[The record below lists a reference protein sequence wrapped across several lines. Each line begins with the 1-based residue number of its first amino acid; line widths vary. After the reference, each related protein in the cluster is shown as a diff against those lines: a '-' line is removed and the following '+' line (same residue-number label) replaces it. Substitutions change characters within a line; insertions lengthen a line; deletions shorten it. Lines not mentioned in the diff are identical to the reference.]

1 MLQGHEI
8 RDARKRANMSQ
19 GELAKRV
26 GVALRTVGGWERG
39 ETSPNIAEPRLL
51 EVLGPFLP
59 LKEDAQPKTSLVEK
73 LSDMELLSE
82 LGRRL
87 SRRVVSDAEWQR
99 VQEAELEHKVLR
111 DLENP
116 PTAYGTRSPNPHPPG
131 SLAHRRFEQ
140 DRRRALELLELS
152 KNPDVAVA
160 FRGRTL
166 VDVTWT
172 ENGSTQLE
180 FDEGDPD
187 GWTERESRKTTDAPP
202 VPEDAAAHDPG
213 EPSQGDQRRGA
224 QDSSYDIDQDR
235 GQS

>member
-19 GELAKRV
+19 SELAKRV

-51 EVLGPFLP
+51 EVLGPYLTQERP
-59 LKEDAQPKTSLVEK
+59 EESQQSLVEK

-99 VQEAELEHKVLR
+99 VQQAELEREVLR
-111 DLENP
+111 DLEDP
-116 PTAYGTRSPNPHPPG
+116 PPLYGTRSPNPHPPG

-140 DRRRALELLELS
+140 ERERALELLELA
-152 KNPDVAVA
+152 KNPDVSMA

-172 ENGSTQLE
+172 EDGSTQLD
-180 FDEGDPD
+180 FAEGDPD

-224 QDSSYDIDQDR
+224 QDSSYDIDQDP
-235 GQS
+235 SV